1 MTDEREACGRCSM
14 STAVDVANAGRNE
27 DERAARDP
35 YAGDRIEVDEDEL
48 RLVSPAAWLSGVSS
62 RLNSAVDAFV
72 WKR

>member
-1 MTDEREACGRCSM
+1 M
-14 STAVDVANAGRNE
+14 STAVDVANAGRAE

-48 RLVSPAAWLSGVSS
+48 RLVSPAAWLSRLSS
-62 RLNSAVDAFV
+62 RLDSAVEEFV